1 MTTNIIIG
9 ITGGIG
15 SGKTTVAELLRAKNF
30 AVYNSDL
37 EAKKLQSDDAE
48 LRRKIKELFGND
60 AYTENGLNR
69 SLIAKTVFGNRD
81 KLLKLNEIVH
91 PAVKNDFRQWAQQHS
106 EEKILFLESAILFES
121 GFNTLVDKVLLI
133 TASKEIRIER
143 VMQRDN
149 ISHEKVLQR
158 IEHQT
163 NAEELIGKSDFVIST
178 DDAIPLNEKIEKFL
192 SDINF

>member
-1 MTTNIIIG
+1 LTTNIIIG